1 MLTTV
6 TQLCAAIGLVV
17 DLSMPYWM
25 THGASAI
32 RTTGSS
38 NATLRDLNVHQGSI
52 IELYYCGLGGN
63 SDDDEEDSKY
73 DKEPGNE
80 AGGGLNKLVRCIYS
94 SYL

>member
-1 MLTTV
+1 
-6 TQLCAAIGLVV
+6 
-17 DLSMPYWM
+17 M

-32 RTTGSS
+32 PTTGSS

-63 SDDDEEDSKY
+63 SDDDKEDSKY
-73 DKEPGNE
+73 DKEPEEGDSEEKKCGNE
-80 AGGGLNKLVRCIYS
+80 ADGGLDKLVRCIYS